1 MPRRPARM
9 FSVAASRRAGRRRY
23 WIGSAITAVALAIS
37 LASLSPAA
45 AAPATGGITI
55 LSAGPDSSGDPYNLT
70 VTASDTNAGGTQI
83 TSMTAHVISASNQ
96 DVADPVMS
104 YSGGP
109 DDDQVWVASPPI
121 AESALPA
128 GTYTVTVDA
137 ADGTETDTG
146 LVPLTQSLSFSY
158 TTDSLTATA
167 APPAVTQGSQSVTF
181 SGTLTGTAPGG
192 TPVGIANAPVDLSG
206 AATNPVATTD
216 SNGNYS
222 YQATGVTPGTYAF
235 SVAAGANN
243 TFPAAN
249 ASATVSAQQSATS
262 ISVAATPAT
271 VTVGDQAVT
280 FSGSVSVTPP
290 APATQTPV
298 GIGSGIPIYLN
309 GSSSP
314 VTETTDANGDFSY
327 TPTTNV
333 QPGTYTFS
341 VNQSTEGLYSGASA
355 TASVGAQVAPTTI
368 AVTPS
373 PAVLTFGSQ
382 NVSFTGTVSA
392 LPQGAT
398 TPVPVQGAQVDV
410 SIGGAAPVPIGSATN
425 ASGQFTYPASGITA
439 DTDYNFTVA
448 ASSIYSAAS
457 DDVPVNVDPGTTSV
471 AVTATPTDINLA
483 ASTVVFSGTVSVTP
497 FGSTT
502 ATGIGAG
509 VPVYLTVNGSTS
521 LVTQTTD
528 ASGDFTYKAQNVK
541 AAADYEFGVDSS
553 TWYTAGSES
562 VPIGQNQVQSTLTV
576 TASPASVTEG
586 AETIT
591 FSGTLTGVSP
601 GGSTPVAIQNAPV
614 DVAVNSGLP
623 PKQIETT
630 DVNGDF
636 TYTVKGISQ
645 KTAYAFSVGS
655 TTTYTQATGDVTV
668 GVSQAQT
675 RITGVKVTPA
685 HLKYGQ
691 TATLK
696 GTVQYLSGTTWT
708 ALPKVPVSL
717 AEGKVGLPKV
727 TSGSGGAFT
736 AKLPSTHGPGWTA
749 TVSQGGLTLET
760 SVMGNLSI
768 ALPLTTKSFSASL
781 ATDDKVSAAGCVEV
795 TAPTGPAPQTSI
807 DIQYSAR
814 DHGPWKR
821 LGTLPLRSQSQKF
834 RSCPG
839 ADESYFTGALKAKLA
854 NAYYRAVF
862 PATYSFQATA
872 SKVVHAWKY
881 QTRIISY
888 SISPRRESY
897 TTAVTIKGRLQVLGK
912 SWRAFPGQR
921 VYLVYNQKG
930 TSYWITLTSGK
941 TNSKGSFDFRVKGA
955 PDAYV
960 AITYVV
966 YRGNA
971 KHLACSSAGIAV
983 DQTGKSVAGN
993 NQSSAALAPLN
1004 LSEVANLTDTPA
1016 LPVPLATGFQPAGA
1030 FLLSDLSKS
1039 ATAG

>member
-1 MPRRPARM
+1 MPRRPARKL
-9 FSVAASRRAGRRRY
+9 SVAASRRRASRRRY
-23 WIGSAITAVALAIS
+23 WIGTAITATALATS
-37 LASLSPAA
+37 LASLSPAV
-45 AAPATGGITI
+45 AAPTAGNISI
-55 LSAGPDSSGDPYNLT
+55 LSAGSDSNGDPYDFTIAADDGNG
-70 VTASDTNAGGTQI
+70 VQI
-83 TSMTAHVISASNQ
+83 QSMTAHIYSASNQ
-96 DVADPVMS
+96 DVADPTMI
-104 YSGGP
+104 YSSGP
-109 DDDQVWVASPPI
+109 ADDQVWVASPSI

-137 ADGTETDTG
+137 SDSVDGTDSG
-146 LVPLTQSLSFSY
+146 LAAPGSFSFAY
-158 TTDSLTATA
+158 TASSLTVSA
-167 APPAVTQGSQSVTF
+167 APPSVTQGSQQVTF

-206 AATNPVATTD
+206 AASNPVATTD

-222 YQATGVTPGTYAF
+222 YQATGVAPGIYTV
-235 SVAAGANN
+235 SVAA
-243 TFPAAN
+243 TSTYPAAT
-249 ASATVSAQQSATS
+249 ASTNPPVTAQQSATS
-262 ISVAATPAT
+262 ITVAASPAT
-271 VTVGDQAVT
+271 VTEGEQTVT
-280 FSGSVSVTPP
+280 FSGTVSVIPP
-290 APATQTPV
+290 GSASQTPV

-309 GSSSP
+309 GSSTP
-314 VTETTDANGDFSY
+314 VTQTTDANGDFSY
-327 TPTTNV
+327 TATGV

-341 VNQSTEGLYSGASA
+341 VNQSTEGLYSGASNS
-355 TASVGAQVAPTTI
+355 ASVGAQAAPTTI
-368 AVTPS
+368 TVTPN
-373 PAVLTFGSQ
+373 PVVLTFGSQ
-382 NVSFTGTVSA
+382 NASFTGTVTA

-398 TPVPVQGAQVDV
+398 TPVPVAG
-410 SIGGAAPVPIGSATN
+410 APVYLNGSPG
-425 ASGQFTYPASGITA
+425 SFTTTDSNGHFSYTGTGITQDA
-439 DTDYNFTVA
+439 TETFSVA
-448 ASSIYSAAS
+448 ASSNNLYSAAS

-471 AVTATPTDINLA
+471 AVTATPPDINLA
-483 ASTVVFSGTVSVTP
+483 SSTVVFSGTVSVTP

-509 VPVYLTVNGSTS
+509 VPVYLNGSTS
-521 LVTQTTD
+521 PVTETTD

-541 AAADYEFGVDSS
+541 TAADYDFSVDSS

-562 VPIGQNQVQSTLTV
+562 VPIGQDQVQSTLTI
-576 TASPASVTEG
+576 TANPASVTEG
-586 AETIT
+586 AQTVT

-601 GGSTPVAIQNAPV
+601 GGSTAVAIQNAPV
-614 DVAVNSGLP
+614 DVSVNTGTP
-623 PKQIETT
+623 AQIETT

-636 TYTVKGISQ
+636 SYTVKGISR

-655 TTTYTQATGDVTV
+655 TTTYTEATDDVTV

-675 RITGVKVTPA
+675 RISGIAVTPA

-708 ALPKVPVSL
+708 ALPKVTVSM
-717 AEGKVGLPKV
+717 AEGKVNLPKV
-727 TSGSGGAFT
+727 TTGSRGALT

-749 TVSQGGLTLET
+749 TVSPRSLTLET

-768 ALPLTTKSFSASL
+768 ALPLTMKSFSASL
-781 ATDDKVSAAGCVEV
+781 ATDDEVSARGCVEV
-795 TAPTGPAPQTSI
+795 KAPTGPAPQTSI

-821 LGTLPLRSQSQKF
+821 LGTLSLRSQSQRF

-839 ADESYFTGALKAKLA
+839 ADESYFAGTLKAKRA

-897 TTAVTIKGRLQVLGK
+897 SSTVTIKGRLQVLGK

-921 VYLVYNQKG
+921 VSIVYNQKG
-930 TSYWITLTSGK
+930 TSYWTTLTSKK
-941 TNSKGSFDFRVKGA
+941 TNSKGSFEFRVAGA

-960 AITYVV
+960 AITYAV

-971 KHLACSSAGIAV
+971 KHLASSSAGIAV
-983 DQTGKSVAGN
+983 DQTGKSGAGN
-993 NQSSAALAPLN
+993 TGKSSSVTALAPLSLPELAN
-1004 LSEVANLTDTPA
+1004 LSDAPA
-1016 LPVPLATGFQPAGA
+1016 LPVPLATAFQPSGD
-1030 FLLSDLSKS
+1030 FLLSELFKPAS
-1039 ATAG
+1039 

>member
-1 MPRRPARM
+1 MPRHPARI
-9 FSVAASRRAGRRRY
+9 FPVAASRRRASRRLYR
-23 WIGSAITAVALAIS
+23 IGTAITAIALASS
-37 LASLSPAA
+37 LISLSPAL
-45 AAPATGGITI
+45 AAPAGSNISI
-55 LSAGPDSSGDPYNLT
+55 LSAGPDSSGDPYDFTIAADDGNG
-70 VTASDTNAGGTQI
+70 VQI
-83 TSMTAHVISASNQ
+83 QSMTAHIYSASNQ
-96 DVADPVMS
+96 DVADPTMT
-104 YSGGP
+104 YSSGP
-109 DDDQVWVASPPI
+109 ANDQVWVASAPI

-137 ADGTETDTG
+137 ADGTETDAALAAPG
-146 LVPLTQSLSFSY
+146 FSFSY
-158 TTDSLTATA
+158 TADSLTVTA

-192 TPVGIANAPVDLSG
+192 TPVGIANVPVNLSG
-206 AATNPVATTD
+206 AASNPVATTG
-216 SNGNYS
+216 SNGSFS
-222 YQATGVTPGTYAF
+222 YQATGVTQGTYTF
-235 SVAAGANN
+235 SVAA
-243 TFPAAN
+243 TSTYPAATASTPVTAQ
-249 ASATVSAQQSATS
+249 ASATSVT
-262 ISVAATPAT
+262 VAASPAT
-271 VTVGDQAVT
+271 VTEGEQKVT
-280 FSGSVSVTPP
+280 FSGSVTVTPP

-298 GIGSGIPIYLN
+298 GIGSGVPIYLN

-314 VTETTDANGDFSY
+314 VTQTTDANGDFSY
-327 TPTTNV
+327 TATGV

-355 TASVGAQVAPTTI
+355 TATVGAQAAPTTI
-368 AVTPS
+368 TVTPS

-382 NVSFTGTVSA
+382 NASFTGTVTA

-398 TPVPVQGAQVDV
+398 TPVPVAG
-410 SIGGAAPVPIGSATN
+410 APVYLNGSA
-425 ASGQFTYPASGITA
+425 SSFTTTDANGNFSYAATGITQ
-439 DTDYNFTVA
+439 DTTETFSVV

-457 DDVPVNVDPGTTSV
+457 EDVPVNVDPGMTSV
-471 AVTATPTDINLA
+471 TVTANPPDINLA
-483 ASTVVFSGTVSVTP
+483 ASTVVFTGTVSVTP

-502 ATGIGAG
+502 AAGIGAG
-509 VPVYLTVNGSTS
+509 VPVYLNGSTS
-521 LVTQTTD
+521 PVADTTD
-528 ASGDFTYKAQNVK
+528 ASGDFSYTAHGVK
-541 AAADYEFGVDSS
+541 TAADYDFTVDGS

-614 DVAVNSGLP
+614 DVSVNTGKP
-623 PKQIETT
+623 AQIDTT

-645 KTAYAFSVGS
+645 KTAYAFSIGS
-655 TTTYTQATGDVTV
+655 TTTYTQATDDVTV
-668 GVSQAQT
+668 GVSQART
-675 RITGVKVTPA
+675 RLFGLKVTPA

-708 ALPKVPVSL
+708 ALRGIRVSL
-717 AEGKVGLPKV
+717 AEGKVSLPKV
-727 TSGSGGAFT
+727 TTGKGGAFT

-749 TVSQGGLTLET
+749 TVSPGDLTLET

-768 ALPLTTKSFSASL
+768 ALPLAMKSFSASL
-781 ATDDKVSAAGCVEV
+781 ATDDKVSATGCVEV
-795 TAPTGPAPQTSI
+795 KAPTGPAPQTSME
-807 DIQYSAR
+807 IQYSAR
-814 DHGPWKR
+814 EHGPWKR
-821 LGTLPLRSQSQKF
+821 LGTLPLHSQSRKF

-839 ADESYFTGALKAKLA
+839 TDESYFTGALKAKLA

-897 TTAVTIKGRLQVLGK
+897 STTVTIKGRLQVLGK
-912 SWRAFPGQR
+912 SWRAFSGQR
-921 VYLVYNQKG
+921 VYIVYNQKG
-930 TSYWITLTSGK
+930 TSYWTTLTSKK
-941 TNSKGSFDFRVKGA
+941 TNSKGSFEFKIAGA

-960 AITYVV
+960 AITYAV

-983 DQTGKSVAGN
+983 QQTGKSAAGDN
-993 NQSSAALAPLN
+993 SSPAALPPLN
-1004 LSEVANLTDTPA
+1004 LPELANLTDAPG
-1016 LPVPLATGFQPAGA
+1016 LPVPLATAFQPAGA
-1030 FLLSDLSKS
+1030 LPVSDLFP
-1039 ATAG
+1039 AADQP